1 MLVQVLKSKI
11 HRATI
16 TDTVLHYDGSLTV
29 DETLIRAA
37 GMLPNEKVQVV
48 NLNNGSRM
56 DTYLIVGPADSGQIC
71 LNGPAARL
79 GQPGD
84 LVIILAYGL
93 VNAEEA
99 TSHKP
104 IVIKV
109 DEKNRLRP

>member
-1 MLVQVLKSKI
+1 VLKSKI

-16 TDTVLHYDGSLTV
+16 TETALHYEGSITV

-37 GMLPNEKVQVV
+37 GMLPHEKVQVV
-48 NLNNGSRM
+48 NLDNGSRM
-56 DTYLIVGPADSGQIC
+56 ETYLIVGPADSGQIC

-79 GQPGD
+79 GEPGD

-93 VNAEEA
+93 ANAEEA
-99 TSHKP
+99 TSHQP
-104 IVIKV
+104 ITVKV